1 MGGVIRGAC
10 FAFTVSGEAS
20 GLRGRPEQENK
31 HVFLRKNFRMSTR
44 HLVAKEDNQLII
56 ANIVAKLDEL
66 YKTNRTLI
74 DQDSQAAWQAIEE
87 NWQYMRELEA
97 RLADRKNPKIYKEIP
112 AE

>member
-1 MGGVIRGAC
+1 MNNRY
-10 FAFTVSGEAS
+10 
-20 GLRGRPEQENK
+20 
-31 HVFLRKNFRMSTR
+31 
-44 HLVAKEDNQLII
+44 LVAKEDNQRII

-97 RLADRKNPKIYKEIP
+97 RLIERKNPKIYKEI
-112 AE
+112 

>member
-1 MGGVIRGAC
+1 MNNRY
-10 FAFTVSGEAS
+10 
-20 GLRGRPEQENK
+20 
-31 HVFLRKNFRMSTR
+31 
-44 HLVAKEDNQLII
+44 LVAKEDNERIC

-97 RLADRKNPKIYKEIP
+97 RLADRKNPKIYKEI
-112 AE
+112 

>member
-1 MGGVIRGAC
+1 M
-10 FAFTVSGEAS
+10 
-20 GLRGRPEQENK
+20 N
-31 HVFLRKNFRMSTR
+31 TR
-44 HLVAKEDNQLII
+44 YLVRKEDNERIC

-112 AE
+112 SE

>member
-1 MGGVIRGAC
+1 M
-10 FAFTVSGEAS
+10 T
-20 GLRGRPEQENK
+20 
-31 HVFLRKNFRMSTR
+31 TR
-44 HLVAKEDNQLII
+44 YLVRKEDNERIC

-87 NWQYMRELEA
+87 NWKYMRELES

>member
-1 MGGVIRGAC
+1 
-10 FAFTVSGEAS
+10 
-20 GLRGRPEQENK
+20 
-31 HVFLRKNFRMSTR
+31 MSTR
-44 HLVAKEDNQLII
+44 HLVAKEDNQRII

-97 RLADRKNPKIYKEIP
+97 RLADRKNPKIYKEI
-112 AE
+112 

>member
-1 MGGVIRGAC
+1 M
-10 FAFTVSGEAS
+10 
-20 GLRGRPEQENK
+20 N
-31 HVFLRKNFRMSTR
+31 TR
-44 HLVAKEDNQLII
+44 YLVRKEDNERICD
-56 ANIVAKLDEL
+56 NIVAKLDEL

>member
-1 MGGVIRGAC
+1 MNNRY
-10 FAFTVSGEAS
+10 
-20 GLRGRPEQENK
+20 
-31 HVFLRKNFRMSTR
+31 
-44 HLVAKEDNQLII
+44 LVAKEDNQRII

-97 RLADRKNPKIYKEIP
+97 RLADRKNPKISKEI
-112 AE
+112 

>member
-1 MGGVIRGAC
+1 MK
-10 FAFTVSGEAS
+10 EK
-20 GLRGRPEQENK
+20 ENK
-31 HVFLRKNFRMSTR
+31 MNNRY
-44 HLVAKEDNQLII
+44 LVAKEDNQRII

>member
-1 MGGVIRGAC
+1 MNNRY
-10 FAFTVSGEAS
+10 
-20 GLRGRPEQENK
+20 
-31 HVFLRKNFRMSTR
+31 
-44 HLVAKEDNQLII
+44 LVAKEDNQRII

-97 RLADRKNPKIYKEIP
+97 RLADRKNPKIYK
-112 AE
+112 

>member
-1 MGGVIRGAC
+1 MNNRY
-10 FAFTVSGEAS
+10 
-20 GLRGRPEQENK
+20 
-31 HVFLRKNFRMSTR
+31 
-44 HLVAKEDNQLII
+44 LVRKEDNERIC

-97 RLADRKNPKIYKEIP
+97 RLADRKNPKIYKEI
-112 AE
+112 

>member
-1 MGGVIRGAC
+1 MNNRY
-10 FAFTVSGEAS
+10 
-20 GLRGRPEQENK
+20 
-31 HVFLRKNFRMSTR
+31 
-44 HLVAKEDNQLII
+44 LVAKEDNQRII

-97 RLADRKNPKIYKEIP
+97 RLADRKNPIIYKEI
-112 AE
+112 

>member
-1 MGGVIRGAC
+1 MNNRY
-10 FAFTVSGEAS
+10 
-20 GLRGRPEQENK
+20 
-31 HVFLRKNFRMSTR
+31 
-44 HLVAKEDNQLII
+44 LVAKEDNQRII

-97 RLADRKNPKIYKEIP
+97 RLEDRKNPKIYKEI
-112 AE
+112 